1 MVRPRIEALACGHR
15 AGALRRF
22 VFLTVLAG
30 LTACGDATG
39 VIVSRRPPEETSPQ
53 QYPLRSV
60 DGYPLPFL
68 VGLTDTGQLEIVA
81 GFVALTEAGRFFEQ
95 RTLWREIDRG
105 EIREELVVVTGR
117 FTRYSDGLEVVT
129 TDGVVLWLPIIGGT
143 IYYRDRLFD
152 YAYWR

>member
-1 MVRPRIEALACGHR
+1 MRRLALLI
-15 AGALRRF
+15 AL
-22 VFLTVLAG
+22 VGV
-30 LTACGDATG
+30 TACGDATG

-81 GFVALTEAGRFFEQ
+81 GFIALTEAGRFFEQ
-95 RTLWREIDRG
+95 RTLWREIVGG
-105 EIREELVVVTGR
+105 EIREELLVVTGR
-117 FTRYSDGLEVVT
+117 FTRYPDGLEVVT
-129 TDGVVLWLPIIGGT
+129 TDGVVLFLPVIGGT